1 MKTNRHFQ
9 QPLAKDLSWR
19 EGERKPHH
27 RNGELKDCLIIWQ
40 TSPEE
45 QRQDIEYES
54 LSVQH
59 GDKEMLFA
67 ARTWFE
73 TDLTPLV

>member
-1 MKTNRHFQ
+1 MKINRHFQ
-9 QPLAKDLSWR
+9 QPKACPGGR

-27 RNGELKDCLIIWQ
+27 RNGEVKDCLIIWKVI
-40 TSPEE
+40 PEE

-54 LSVQH
+54 LSVPH

-73 TDLTPLV
+73 TDPTPLV

>member
-1 MKTNRHFQ
+1 MKINRHFQ

-27 RNGELKDCLIIWQ
+27 RNGEVKGRLIIWQ
-40 TSPEE
+40 ASPENND
-45 QRQDIEYES
+45 RTEYES
-54 LSVQH
+54 LSVWH

-67 ARTWFE
+67 ARSWFE
-73 TDLTPLV
+73 TDLTPLL